1 VKNMTEEDKLQELGI
16 YTPQESI
23 AKAIERLSSADRI
36 KMMSS
41 LRRSSDVQRF
51 ALMYSVAEQLGLRW
65 LESTADN
72 MLMLL
77 VSLDKGRGRRDIV
90 EVVKNPLSDLGGG
103 IKDRIKSF
111 IRSE

>member
-1 VKNMTEEDKLQELGI
+1 MSEDELKELGI
-16 YTPQESI
+16 FTPQESI

-41 LRRSSDVQRF
+41 LKHSADVHRF
-51 ALMYSVAEQLGLRW
+51 ALMYSVAEELNFKW
-65 LESTADN
+65 LANTADN
-72 MLMLL
+72 MLMLM

-90 EVVKNPLSDLGGG
+90 EVVKNPLSNFGGD

>member
-1 VKNMTEEDKLQELGI
+1 MSEDDKLKELGI
-16 YTPQESI
+16 FTPQESI

-41 LRRSSDVQRF
+41 LRNSSDVHRF
-51 ALMYSVAEQLGLRW
+51 ALMYSVAEELKLKW
-65 LESTADN
+65 LEKTADN
-72 MLMLL
+72 MLMLM
-77 VSLDKGRGRRDIV
+77 VSLDKGRGRKDIV

-103 IKDRIKSF
+103 IKDKIKSF

>member
-1 VKNMTEEDKLQELGI
+1 MTEEDKLKELGI
-16 YTPQESI
+16 FSPEESI

-41 LRRSSDVQRF
+41 LKKGADVHRF
-51 ALMYSVAEQLGLRW
+51 ALMYSVAEELGLEW
-65 LESTADN
+65 LGRTADN
-72 MLMLL
+72 MLMLN

-90 EVVKNPLSDLGGG
+90 DVVTNPLVGFGEGL
-103 IKDRIKSF
+103 KDKIKSF